1 MQKKIIEE
9 KGNKYTVIKLSD
21 DKEIKI
27 RHPKGRDLRFAMSG
41 TKTDEATLTFKLAS
55 NLTCLSEAELD
66 ELLSSLEGLD
76 RVREE
81 IAWVRM
87 DFELEPVGAESLA
100 CHLCCEDSFLSV
112 AHTAGVR
119 KELDV
124 RILGDVGEEV
134 VVSVVELDTLHCYC
148 DHLCL

>member
-1 MQKKIIEE
+1 MIKSNKDKNYEE
-9 KGNKYTVIKLSD
+9 EEFDFESRIVSSSETPEDY
-21 DKEIKI
+21 
-27 RHPKGRDLRFAMSG
+27 
-41 TKTDEATLTFKLAS
+41 
-55 NLTCLSEAELD
+55 EAELD

-87 DFELEPVGAESLA
+87 YFELEPVGAESLA

-134 VVSVVELDTLHCYC
+134 VVSIVELDTLHCYC